1 MVAAWQ
7 WGRFPFHRAEHYRYE
22 AFVTRKRRMRSSRI
36 ILGSW
41 LLLACGAAQP
51 PSQPVPASV
60 APTSTSTAPQSRLE
74 SPEQRAL
81 TVVASADRS
90 EADRALDAGRKPA
103 ELLTFTGVAPG
114 MRAADVAAG
123 GGYTAELLARA
134 VGSGGTVYG
143 QNSKFVLGFAE
154 APWSARLATP
164 AMKHAVRL
172 DRELDEPFPPDV
184 KELDLVTMVLFY
196 HDTVWLETDRAR
208 MNAAIFTA
216 LKPGGHYVVLD
227 HSAKPGDGLTAV
239 KSLHRIE
246 ESIVKEEIQ
255 KAGFVLEAESD
266 AWREPS
272 DTRDWSASP
281 RTAGEKRGHS
291 DRFALRFKKP

>member
-1 MVAAWQ
+1 V
-7 WGRFPFHRAEHYRYE
+7 
-22 AFVTRKRRMRSSRI
+22 V
-36 ILGSW
+36 
-41 LLLACGAAQP
+41 GA
-51 PSQPVPASV
+51 
-60 APTSTSTAPQSRLE
+60 
-74 SPEQRAL
+74 
-81 TVVASADRS
+81 ADRS
-90 EADRALDAGRKPA
+90 AADRELDAGRKPA
-103 ELLTFTGVAPG
+103 ELLAFSGVMPG
-114 MRAADVAAG
+114 MRVADLAAG

-134 VGSGGTVYG
+134 VGEGGTVYG

-164 AMKHAVRL
+164 AMKHVVRL
-172 DRELDEPFPPDV
+172 DRELDDPLSPEA

-208 MNAAIFTA
+208 MNAAIFAA

-227 HSAKPGDGLTAV
+227 HSAKSGDGLSAV

-255 KAGFVLEAESD
+255 KAGFLLEAESD
-266 AWREPS
+266 AWREPG
-272 DTRDWSASP
+272 DARDWSASP